1 MLTSI
6 SCVLFWAL
14 TPLIVALA
22 VLAWA
27 TETQPER
34 IRRWHREGQ
43 GQRAIAQR
51 LGISRH
57 RVRAVLV

>member
-1 MLTSI
+1 MTTI
-6 SCVLFWAL
+6 ACALFWAL
-14 TPLIVALA
+14 TPLIVILT

-27 TETQPER
+27 TESQPER

-43 GQRAIAQR
+43 SQRAIAAR

-57 RVRAVLV
+57 RVSAALA